1 MEMRR
6 RAFIGSAAALAA
18 MPGWSVDER
27 PLFKVGFMTDTHVGT
42 TRKSCE
48 RVKGAFSVFKA
59 QGCEAIVP

>member
-18 MPGWSVDER
+18 MPGWSADEK

-48 RVKGAFSVFKA
+48 RVKGA
-59 QGCEAIVP
+59 QNGLTNDECMI

>member
-18 MPGWSVDER
+18 MPGWSADEK

-48 RVKGAFSVFKA
+48 RVKGAFSVF
-59 QGCEAIVP
+59 